1 MNTVN
6 GVFYFKHPALKSYKG
21 VVAHA
26 PNVVV
31 GIMKTGG
38 DSKFTM
44 AAVFHRRCGER
55 ITLTNGNRTAI
66 RNFSEFNY
74 GLVLSGEPLA
84 ENQLFEV
91 RIDKKV
97 RGTSFL

>member
-1 MNTVN
+1 M
-6 GVFYFKHPALKSYKG
+6 
-21 VVAHA
+21 
-26 PNVVV
+26 
-31 GIMKTGG
+31 GIMKSGG

-55 ITLTNGNRTAI
+55 VTLTNGNRTAI
-66 RNFSEFNY
+66 RNFSEFNC

-97 RGTSFL
+97 RGTSYLFCHVSAMA